1 MKPGELEHVRSIFSL
16 NLYSRYRVH
25 VTSVVLQDY
34 ASSVNFQCDAPDN
47 YKSALASKNK
57 AWVSLKV

>member
-1 MKPGELEHVRSIFSL
+1 MLDRFFSL